1 MHLFKAITSTSAVG
15 QSWSLYSLSIGW
27 FGSSHVKLKLVTIML
42 PIFASPLTLSQSL
55 SFSCP
60 ERVYTPLPAGLWQAL
75 SMKYSTV
82 PPSPKTCTM
91 AGAKRRI
98 QKRGLILFAIT
109 QFRRYKLWL
118 KEIEQPFIKKSF
130 RCAFFVNEAQQPRA
144 ILDLSQAGSCI
155 CSIYQIR
162 GCFREVAYNLHQP
175 K

>member
-1 MHLFKAITSTSAVG
+1 MHLFKAIASTWAVG
-15 QSWSLYSLSIGW
+15 QSWSMYSLSIGC

-75 SMKYSTV
+75 SVKYSTV

-98 QKRGLILFAIT
+98 QKRGLISFVIT
-109 QFRRYKLWL
+109 KFHRYKLGL
-118 KEIEQPFIKKSF
+118 KEDGKGFNRKELQICFFI
-130 RCAFFVNEAQQPRA
+130 NEEQQPCAIPNSSRA
-144 ILDLSQAGSCI
+144 GYCI

-162 GCFREVAYNLHQP
+162 GCIREVAYNLYQP